1 MKKPVALGHTVKSTV
16 DRLTSFRAQL
26 SRANKTFAV
35 SRNND
40 VSRTG
45 ETYEFIYFLKKKGFA
60 HCVYFTVAYAQNF
73 TYFTNTD
80 TTSVRRTTV
89 CFGNFSTKQTR
100 T

>member
-1 MKKPVALGHTVKSTV
+1 MPQLRLSLVFPSFVVPVKSTV

-45 ETYEFIYFLKKKGFA
+45 ETYEFIYFLKKLHESRLNNLISSFI
-60 HCVYFTVAYAQNF
+60 TL
-73 TYFTNTD
+73 
-80 TTSVRRTTV
+80 
-89 CFGNFSTKQTR
+89 
-100 T
+100 